1 MHSGGQGGGN
11 AQMFGTLLRF
21 FRERAELS
29 HVLLETAERSRL
41 AYVEGQSGSFFVS
54 QQPDLGDLFGKYGI
68 LRAQAL
74 SPEASMKLIEEVA
87 EEE

>member
-1 MHSGGQGGGN
+1 
-11 AQMFGTLLRF
+11 LDD
-21 FRERAELS
+21 REPR
-29 HVLLETAERSRL
+29 
-41 AYVEGQSGSFFVS
+41 
-54 QQPDLGDLFGKYGI
+54 DGDLFGKYGI